1 MNEEYTCCLSGVQ
14 PDKEEESIQTGD
26 DLGDLPVGWSKI
38 TIQTR
43 VSNPHWINIQK
54 IKKDLVDELL
64 LQVDDEKKE
73 QARQIMFYQVEAQYA
88 SLEAQTSPYFIDE
101 RVCYV
106 SNPETSKEVKEE
118 FNLLLERLDLVE
130 DEDE

>member
-1 MNEEYTCCLSGVQ
+1 MNEEYTCCLSGVR
-14 PDKEEESIQTGD
+14 PEEEELSIPTSD
-26 DLGDLPVGWSKI
+26 DLGDIPVGWSRI

-43 VSNPHWINIQK
+43 VPNPHWLNIQK

-64 LQVDDEKKE
+64 LQVDDEKKD

-101 RVCYV
+101 RVCFV
-106 SNPETSKEVKEE
+106 SNPQTSEQVKEE
-118 FNLLLERLDLVE
+118 FDLLLERLDLVE
-130 DEDE
+130 EDE